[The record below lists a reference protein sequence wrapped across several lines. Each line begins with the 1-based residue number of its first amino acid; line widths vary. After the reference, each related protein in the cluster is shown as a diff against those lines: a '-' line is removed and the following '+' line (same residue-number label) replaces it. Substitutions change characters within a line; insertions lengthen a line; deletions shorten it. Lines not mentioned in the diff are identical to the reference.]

1 MPHGPFRLAEI
12 VARFGGELV
21 GDQDVVVRQVGTLAG
36 AGPGELSFLTHPK
49 YRSELA
55 ATRASAVIV
64 PASERG
70 ATVLPRIVCRDPYA
84 YFARVS
90 TLFNPPPPSVPGV
103 HRTAV
108 IAPEAHVASSASVGP
123 ACVVE
128 RGARIGEGVA
138 LEAGC
143 VVGAEATIDRDSRL
157 HPHVT
162 IGTRCVVGARAVL
175 HAGAVIGADGFGFAP
190 EGGEWIKIPQVGRVV
205 IGSDVEIGA
214 NTTIDRGAIDD
225 TVIEDGV
232 KIDNQVQI
240 GHNCRIGAH
249 TAIAGCVGIAGSTRI
264 GRHCL
269 IGGAAMIGGHLEIA
283 DRVVITAS
291 SGVSKSIPAAGVYSG
306 ALPAMDARAWRRT
319 LAQLRNLERLAER
332 IRELERRLANLERP
346 R

>member
-1 MPHGPFRLAEI
+1 MPDGPFRLAEI

-21 GDQDVVVRQVGTLAG
+21 GDEDVIVRQVGTLSG

-49 YRSELA
+49 FRGELA

-64 PASERG
+64 PDSERG

-90 TLFNPPPPSVPGV
+90 TLFNPPAASPPGV
-103 HRTAV
+103 HPTAV
-108 IAPEAHVASSASVGP
+108 VSREAQVAPSASVGP

-128 RGARIGEGVA
+128 RGALIGHNVA
-138 LEAGC
+138 LGAGC
-143 VVGAEATIDRDSRL
+143 FVGDEASIDSGSRL

-162 IGTRCVVGARAVL
+162 VGARCVVGARAIV
-175 HAGAVIGADGFGFAP
+175 HSGVVIGADGFGFAP
-190 EGGEWIKIPQVGRVV
+190 DGGEWIKIPQVGRVV
-205 IGSDVEIGA
+205 IGNDVEIGA

-269 IGGAAMIGGHLEIA
+269 IGGAAMVGGHLEIA

-306 ALPAMDARAWRRT
+306 AVPATDARAWRRT
-319 LAQLRNLERLAER
+319 LAFLRNLERLSER
-332 IRELERRLANLERP
+332 VRELERRLADLERP